1 VENGQIMDWRRV
13 TTVLALAGAL
23 WTAWAG
29 AGNAAD
35 LSGQLPA
42 LGSEDGGVVAE
53 IERRG
58 VLRCGVSYNPGFAAN
73 DKAGRPIGFM
83 VDLCRALAAAV
94 LGKADAV
101 EIRRLSKP
109 QEFAAIAAGDVDVSF
124 AQTSWTLTR
133 DAGYPV
139 DFGPPVFHDEQGI
152 AAWRRPDGQSPLD
165 SGEATICTP
174 MSTTSHAALE
184 AYLARGEKPLWT
196 LRLFPTWPDALQAF
210 IGRECNAL
218 SIDRAILTTA
228 LRGLEGSRDG
238 LLITTA
244 PAPSRE
250 PIAPVASNRDR
261 QWLTAIR
268 WTMFALFLADDA
280 GVTGENAGF
289 LRITGNSEVQR
300 LLDGLPDAA
309 RKIGL
314 RPDWAYQ
321 AIVQVGN
328 YGEIFERNLGS
339 RSPFGLERGMNR
351 PWTQGGL
358 LFAPVFQ

>member
-1 VENGQIMDWRRV
+1 MKQVIRQWGCAALVWIG
-13 TTVLALAGAL
+13 VLANGTAL
-23 WTAWAG
+23 
-29 AGNAAD
+29 AAD
-35 LSGQLPA
+35 PQPPFPA
-42 LGSEDGGVVAE
+42 QAKDDGSVISE

-58 VLRCGVSYNPGFAAN
+58 ALRCGVSYNPGFAAN

-94 LGKADAV
+94 LGRADAV
-101 EIRRLSKP
+101 EVRRLSKP
-109 QEFAAIAAGDVDVSF
+109 QEFAALTAGDVDVSF
-124 AQTSWTLTR
+124 AQTSWTLAR
-133 DAGYPV
+133 DAGNPV

-152 AAWRRPDGQSPLD
+152 AVWKRPDGRSPLEVGD
-165 SGEATICTP
+165 ATICTP
-174 MSTTSHAALE
+174 VGSTSFANLD
-184 AYLARGEKPLWT
+184 AYLARKERPGWT
-196 LRLFPTWPDALQAF
+196 LRPVATWPDALQAF

-218 SIDRAILTTA
+218 STDRSLLVTA
-228 LRGLEGSRDG
+228 LRGLEGNRDG
-238 LLITTA
+238 LLVTTPPI
-244 PAPSRE
+244 PARE
-250 PIAPVASNRDR
+250 AVAPVASNRDR
-261 QWLTAIR
+261 LWLSAIR
-268 WTMFALFLADDA
+268 WTMFALFLAEDA

-300 LLDGLPDAA
+300 LLSGLPNEA

-328 YGEIFERNLGS
+328 YGEIFERNIGS
-339 RSPFGLERGMNR
+339 RSPFGLERGSNR